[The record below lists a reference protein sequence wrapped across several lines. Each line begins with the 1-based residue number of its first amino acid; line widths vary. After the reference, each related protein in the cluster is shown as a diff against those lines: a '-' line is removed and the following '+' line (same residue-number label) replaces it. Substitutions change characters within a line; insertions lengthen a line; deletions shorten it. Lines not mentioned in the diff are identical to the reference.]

1 MNFLLSDE
9 QVMVT
14 DTVRALLREACDPRQ
29 VHAIIDRNDGF
40 DAALWQRLVDL
51 GVPGLMLPADAGG
64 AGLEMID
71 LALVAELL
79 GEFAA
84 PVPFLG
90 HVLCGLAIRLCGT
103 PTQQSR
109 WLPPLAAGTILG
121 TVALGEGQGR
131 WLPDDWQV
139 TAADLSLSGSKRLV
153 PNALAADLMVVG
165 TRQGLALV
173 ERGGWTASPLDG
185 VDRTRPLADV
195 VFNDAP
201 VAMLDGA
208 PEGVARLIDAAAI
221 LLAADAFG
229 GASRCVALAT
239 DYAKLREQ
247 FGQPIGSFQGL
258 KHQLA
263 NMALSVEPGRG
274 LYWYAAHAW
283 DALPGKASHA
293 AAQAKAHLCD
303 AYLQAA
309 RDMVEAFGG
318 IGFTWEHDAHLY
330 LKRAMFD
337 WAWLGPPERH
347 RLRAAQ
353 LAGW

>member
-14 DTVRALLREACDPRQ
+14 DTLRSLLRDACDPRQ
-29 VHAIIDRNDGF
+29 VHDIIDRHDGF
-40 DAALWQRLVDL
+40 DAELWQRLVDL
-51 GVPGLMLPADAGG
+51 GVPGLMLPAEMGG

-90 HVLCGLAIRLCGT
+90 HVLCGLGIRLCGT
-103 PTQQSR
+103 PDQQAR
-109 WLPPLAAGTILG
+109 WLPALVSGSILG
-121 TVALGEGQGR
+121 TVALGEGEEC
-131 WLPDDWQV
+131 WLPDEWQV
-139 TAADLSLSGSKRLV
+139 TAGDRLSGGKRLV
-153 PNALAADLMVVG
+153 PNAMAADLMLVG

-173 ERGGWTASPLDG
+173 EKGNWTARRREG
-185 VDRTRPLADV
+185 VDRTRSLEDV
-195 VFNDAP
+195 TFHEAS
-201 VAMLDGA
+201 VALLDRV
-208 PEGVARLIDAAAI
+208 PEGVTRLIDAAAI

-274 LYWYAAHAW
+274 LYWYAAHTW
-283 DALPGKASHA
+283 DALPGKAGHA

-318 IGFTWEHDAHLY
+318 IGFTWEHDAHIY

-337 WAWLGPPERH
+337 WAWLGSPVRH